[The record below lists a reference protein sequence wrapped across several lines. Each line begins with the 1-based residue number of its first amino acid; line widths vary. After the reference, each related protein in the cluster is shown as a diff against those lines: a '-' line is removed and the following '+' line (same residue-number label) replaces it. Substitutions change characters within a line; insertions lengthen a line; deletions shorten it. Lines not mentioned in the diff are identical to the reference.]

1 MTTSNIIALC
11 GYKRCGKDFASEHIV
26 EKYNYLHY
34 KFANKL
40 KKIVKELFDFDDEQI
55 EGNKKEN
62 IDSIWGISPR
72 QAMQY
77 IGTEVFQH
85 HMNNLIPGIDKS
97 LWVRT
102 LVNEINKNKPK
113 NIVISDMRFKHE
125 YEYIKKHLNTYK
137 LTVIKIINNDRTYD
151 DNHIS
156 ENSFN
161 QIPFDHVVTNSFDSQ
176 FVTKIENIVEQYITH
191 EECTYFH

>member
-26 EKYNYLHY
+26 EKYNYSHY

-40 KKIVKELFDFDDEQI
+40 KKIVKDLFDFDDDQI
-55 EGNKKEN
+55 EGDKKET
-62 IDSIWGISPR
+62 IDSLWGISPR

-97 LWVRT
+97 FWVRT

-113 NIVISDMRFKHE
+113 NIVISDMRFMHE
-125 YEYIKKHLNTYK
+125 YEYIKKHLNTYNI
-137 LTVIKIINNDRTYD
+137 TVVKIINNDRTYD

-176 FVTKIENIVEQYITH
+176 FITNIDAIIRTINQN
-191 EECTYFH
+191 